1 MTQEDL
7 KKTSIVSHFNTFRKL
22 VKDTVLAKR
31 LKELVRLWCR
41 QEEQRNNGPPLVNGD
56 SRGAEAPTHSNDL
69 PRHPTAI
76 QKHKNK
82 THTSF
87 NHKLATQISNTG
99 FKISI
104 PLSKVRL
111 RNYNNLATHSN
122 NPFQRPDYNPARH
135 TQQTPN
141 LSNNNSQIHSLHTIP
156 QQKPTPSYSETPH
169 TTAPEQRESIPRLV
183 EEVAPNP
190 SSPIG
195 ATPPRK
201 PVLTQ
206 VLTQNRRRDRYGG
219 L

>member
-141 LSNNNSQIHSLHTIP
+141 LSSNNLSIKCISLLKSGP
-156 QQKPTPSYSETPH
+156 QGQMVFPFEQRSIWPYNQTCLFYDNRVCPKVCPTPS
-169 TTAPEQRESIPRLV
+169 SITI
-183 EEVAPNP
+183 P
-190 SSPIG
+190 SS
-195 ATPPRK
+195 
-201 PVLTQ
+201 V
-206 VLTQNRRRDRYGG
+206 
-219 L
+219 